1 MYNSEF
7 LFTNYNLFKI
17 SIKKKSIES
26 IFFFSSSI
34 QQPETRQK
42 CEIGS
47 KICILI
53 PIKAGYA

>member
-17 SIKKKSIES
+17 SIKKNLSNLY
-26 IFFFSSSI
+26 FFSSSI

-47 KICILI
+47 KICISFLSQ
-53 PIKAGYA
+53 